1 MSAARRAPPCRTAA
15 GPIGDAV
22 LDHCLTGLARD
33 ADGRARVRLA
43 GPSGAATTLWM
54 DGLFGYVM
62 VFTGD
67 TLAPDRRRRAV
78 AVEPMTCAP
87 DAFNSG
93 EGLIVLAPGES
104 VTGRWGISVDPV
116 M

>member
-1 MSAARRAPPCRTAA
+1 MAPGRWRAEGGASRSCPGPTEWRAAA
-15 GPIGDAV
+15 
-22 LDHCLTGLARD
+22 TGLARD

-43 GPSGAATTLWM
+43 GPSAPATTLWM
-54 DGLFGYVM
+54 DGLFAYVM
-62 VFTGD
+62 VFSGD
-67 TLAPDRRRRAV
+67 TLAPERRRRGLAI
-78 AVEPMTCAP
+78 EPMTCAP

-104 VTGRWGISVDPV
+104 VSGRWGISVDPV